1 VPRQRPPQRLD
12 ELMSAATRVFS
23 AMGYRRAQMADVA
36 RELGVSA
43 GTLYLYAESKEALFD
58 LVVRHG
64 LDDDAVVPADI
75 ALPVRTPAP
84 GATLAHLRSAIDQAA
99 HWPLLDAALRG
110 RAAKGVEPEL
120 TAILSELAGSMRRH
134 RWGLILLSRS
144 ALDWPELA
152 TVFLGG
158 LRKRILDDLEAYLRR
173 RIKTDKLRAVPDP
186 AIAAI
191 FINETLAFWVL
202 HRLGDP
208 GYAAIPDDVAERI
221 AVDMLVHALLGRP

>member
-1 VPRQRPPQRLD
+1 
-12 ELMSAATRVFS
+12 MSAATRVF
-23 AMGYRRAQMADVA
+23 ATMGYRRAQMADVA

-64 LDDDAVVPADI
+64 LDATAAPADV

-99 HWPLLDAALRG
+99 HWPRLAAALRG
-110 RAAKGVEPEL
+110 RAARDVEVEL
-120 TAILSELAGSMRRH
+120 TAILIELAGSMRRH
-134 RWGLILLSRS
+134 RWGLIVLARS

-152 TVFLGG
+152 SVFVGG
-158 LRKRILDDLEAYLRR
+158 LRRRVLDDLEAYLRR
-173 RIKTDKLRAVPDP
+173 RMKAGTLRAVPDP
-186 AIAAI
+186 GVAAI

-208 GYAAIPDDVAERI
+208 GYAAIPDELAERI
-221 AVDMLVHALLGRP
+221 AIDMLVHALLRRA